1 MDEFIVRALAGGL
14 AIALIAGPVGSLMLW
29 RKMTFFGAAIAES
42 AVLGVTL
49 GLLIGINPILGA
61 AITSLGLAAVLN
73 ELTRSKRLSSDT
85 VIGVVGHGALALA
98 LVLIVY
104 LSRVRIDLMGYLFGD
119 ILSVGWRAVFI
130 TFVLAL
136 AALGA
141 IFKFWRPLVLATI
154 EPDIAE
160 AEGAQV
166 RVISLGYALLLGLVV
181 ALGLKLVG
189 ALLIVSLLAMP
200 AAAARAFAAS
210 PRQMAFHATLIA
222 SAAVAI
228 GIALSAWLDWPAGP
242 AIALVS
248 AAAFFAS
255 LLVRR

>member
-1 MDEFIVRALAGGL
+1 MDEFVLRATAGGL

-61 AITSLGLAAVLN
+61 AITSVGLAALLDQLMRN
-73 ELTRSKRLSSDT
+73 KRLSGDT

-98 LVLIVY
+98 LVLLVY
-104 LSRVRIDLMGYLFGD
+104 LSRVRVDLLGYLFGD
-119 ILSVGWRAVFI
+119 ILSIGWGEVFV
-130 TFVLAL
+130 TLVLAC

-141 IFKFWRPLVLATI
+141 ILRFWRPLVLATVD
-154 EPDIAE
+154 PDIAQ
-160 AEGAQV
+160 AEGLHV
-166 RVISLGYALLLGLVV
+166 RVVSLGYALLLGLVV

-189 ALLIVSLLAMP
+189 ALLIVALLAMP
-200 AAAARAFAAS
+200 AAAARAFATS
-210 PRQMAFHATLIA
+210 PRQMAIHATLIA
-222 SAAVAI
+222 GASVI
-228 GIALSAWLDWPAGP
+228 LGIALSASLDWPAGP
-242 AIALVS
+242 AIALIS

-255 LLVRR
+255 LFVRR

>member
-1 MDEFIVRALAGGL
+1 MDEFILRALAGGL
-14 AIALIAGPVGSLMLW
+14 AIALVAGPVGALMLW
-29 RKMTFFGAAIAES
+29 RKMTFFGASIAES

-49 GLLIGINPILGA
+49 GLMLGIDPILGA
-61 AITSLGLAAVLN
+61 AITSLGLAVLLDR
-73 ELTRSKRLSSDT
+73 LTRNKRLSSDT

-98 LVLIVY
+98 LVLLVS
-104 LSRVRIDLMGYLFGD
+104 LSRVRVDLLGYLFGD
-119 ILSVGWRAVFI
+119 ILSIGWREVFI
-130 TFVLAL
+130 TLVLAA
-136 AALGA
+136 AALAA
-141 IFKFWRPLVLATI
+141 IFKFWRPLVLATV

-160 AEGAQV
+160 AEGIEV
-166 RVISLGYALLLGLVV
+166 RAVSLGYALLLGLVV

-200 AAAARAFAAS
+200 AAAARAFASS
-210 PRQMAFHATLIA
+210 PRQMALSATAI
-222 SAAVAI
+222 AAVAVVA

-248 AAAFFAS
+248 VGVFFAS